1 MYDVAISWKAVYQ
14 IINNINII
22 NMLLIISEQD
32 YLCFFLA
39 FIGLYFLP
47 FFFCRKHAFY
57 NNKKQ

>member
-32 YLCFFLA
+32 YLCFFWPSLA
-39 FIGLYFLP
+39 FIFCL